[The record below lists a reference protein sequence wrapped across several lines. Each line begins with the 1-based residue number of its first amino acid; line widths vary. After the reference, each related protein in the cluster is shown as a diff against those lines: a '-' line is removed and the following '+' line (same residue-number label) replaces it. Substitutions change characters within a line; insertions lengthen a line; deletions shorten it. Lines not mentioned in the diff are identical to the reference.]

1 MKTKIFTLVLL
12 AFIGLSNL
20 HAQVGIGTTNPHPSA
35 KLEVTSP
42 TNDKGFLPPRMN
54 TTERNAI
61 NGGAPAEGLTIY
73 NTESKCLET
82 YDGASWI
89 SICDGSVL
97 TLANICDPTNPTAV
111 VDVTNDFTQE
121 TWMDRNLGA
130 TAVTQTPR
138 SDYASD
144 ADYINAEEASFGDLY
159 QWGRAADGH
168 QCRTSGNYDAVL
180 STDGVA
186 NFNPSGNAWDG
197 LFIRRESGDNNWV
210 DPSVTGADNLWQGV
224 NGTNK
229 PCPSGYR
236 LPTETELEAERSSW
250 TQAPISST
258 NDRAGA
264 FASPLKLPAAG
275 NRSRISGSLQLVG
288 SDGRYWSSSVSGDDA
303 RRNFFNGS
311 NAGMAT
317 SNRAFGVSVRCI
329 KD

>member
-1 MKTKIFTLVLL
+1 
-12 AFIGLSNL
+12 
-20 HAQVGIGTTNPHPSA
+20 VGIGTTTPEASSI
-35 KLEVTSP
+35 LDVEST
-42 TNDKGFLPPRMN
+42 TQGFLPPRMN

-97 TLANICDPTNPTAV
+97 TLANNCDPTNPTAV
-111 VDVTNDFTQE
+111 VDVTNTFTGE

-130 TAVTQTPR
+130 TAVTQTARGAYP
-138 SDYASD
+138 DD
-144 ADYINAEEASFGDLY
+144 AAYIAAEEASFGHLY

-168 QCRTSGNYDAVL
+168 QCRTSSTSTYDVFE
-180 STDGVA
+180 TTNPGVA
-186 NFNPSGNAWDG
+186 NFTNDPGNAWYG
-197 LFIRRESGDNNWV
+197 QFILRNSGIVNNWV
-210 DPSVTGADNLWQGV
+210 DPSATDGTITVNDLWQGV
-224 NGTNK
+224 NGTNN
-229 PCPSGYR
+229 PCPNGYR
-236 LPTETELEAERSSW
+236 LPTEVELDAERLSW
-250 TQAPISST
+250 VEAPISST
-258 NDRAGA
+258 NNRAGA

-288 SDGRYWSSSVSGDDA
+288 SDGRYWSSTVAGTDA
-303 RRNFFNGS
+303 RRNFFSSS